1 MYVYVYIYVF
11 IYMGRPDT
19 SGLRVNST
27 QPSPFGLYKIF
38 VHFNA
43 FVNEPIIILLP
54 LPPVM
59 PTLLQ

>member
-1 MYVYVYIYVF
+1 
-11 IYMGRPDT
+11 MGRPDT